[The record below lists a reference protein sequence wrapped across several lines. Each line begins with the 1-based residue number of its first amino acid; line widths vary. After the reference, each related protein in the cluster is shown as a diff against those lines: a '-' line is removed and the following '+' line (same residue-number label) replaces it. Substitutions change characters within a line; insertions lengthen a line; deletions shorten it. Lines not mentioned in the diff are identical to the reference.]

1 MKKNRLQNKK
11 ISIQYSPSYN
21 NGFLYLEFLPKYNQ
35 EISQTVSGDSL
46 DIINTI
52 LFFLRAILG
61 LILIF
66 FIPGFAFT
74 WAIYTKKTDLSL
86 IVRIA
91 LSCVLSV
98 AIVMLSSLFLD
109 FVLGIET
116 TGLNVTIMLLILS
129 SGFTI
134 LYAAQ
139 VILDYYENKNL
150 QKDEL

>member
-1 MKKNRLQNKK
+1 
-11 ISIQYSPSYN
+11 
-21 NGFLYLEFLPKYNQ
+21 
-35 EISQTVSGDSL
+35 L
-46 DIINTI
+46 DIVAIL

-74 WAIYTKKTDLSL
+74 WAIYTKKTDLSF

-109 FVLGIET
+109 SVLGIET
-116 TGLNVTIMLLILS
+116 TGPNVAIMLLIISL
-129 SGFTI
+129 FFII
-134 LYAAQ
+134 LYL
-139 VILDYYENKNL
+139 VRVTLDYYGIKNARENGL
-150 QKDEL
+150 